1 MNIYEYKDKT
11 MIYKFIQYNR
21 LQKSARVKR
30 GRVLDMRYLR
40 FNDKPENVTNLLSY
54 GGGGLNN
61 LFYETMLNNLMLD
74 IISRLCN
81 RMASSH
87 A

>member
-1 MNIYEYKDKT
+1 M
-11 MIYKFIQYNR
+11 
-21 LQKSARVKR
+21 KR
-30 GRVLDMRYLR
+30 GCVLETGHLH
-40 FNDKPENVTNLLSY
+40 FNDKPENVTCY
-54 GGGGLNN
+54 RKGEGGELNN

-81 RMASSH
+81 GVALSH